1 MARNNEIGRWGED
14 CAAKYM
20 EEKGWYVRHRN
31 WQKYHHEIDLVCID
45 EDSTILLFIEIKTRS
60 TDEWGKPDESIDL
73 EKKNN
78 LIRAARSYIFDF
90 HLQHLEVRY
99 DTISVIGT
107 PETEHKIIHK
117 EGAFTVEEQYEYYR
131 ERKKHRPQ
139 NCKWR
144 ASFWER

>member
-45 EDSTILLFIEIKTRS
+45 EDSTILLFIEVKTRS
-60 TDEWGKPDESIDL
+60 SEKWGKPDESIDL
-73 EKKNN
+73 EKKSY

-107 PETEHKIIHK
+107 PETEYKIIHK
-117 EGAFTVEEQYEYYR
+117 EGAFIVEDQYEYYR

-139 NCKWR
+139 KGLWKTGGWKR
-144 ASFWER
+144 